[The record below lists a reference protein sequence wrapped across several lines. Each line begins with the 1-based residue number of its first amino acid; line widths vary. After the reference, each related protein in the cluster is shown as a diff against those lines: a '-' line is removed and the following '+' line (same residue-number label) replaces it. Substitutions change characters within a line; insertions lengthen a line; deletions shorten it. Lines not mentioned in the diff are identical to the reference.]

1 LVEARLLENDA
12 LLAQLLN
19 LVEALE
25 IQIRYESLEEG
36 ETSFFA
42 GGLCRIGDRS
52 VFFLNAKATKAE
64 QIRALARGLGRFD
77 LSQVYL
83 KPAVR
88 DLLEDSRQNKDEGP
102 MKRGS
107 EDSGGG

>member
-1 LVEARLLENDA
+1 MENDA

-19 LVEALE
+19 LAEALE

-42 GGLCRIGDRS
+42 GGLCRIGDRL

-88 DLLEDSRQNKDEGP
+88 DLLEESLRNKDEDLT
-102 MKRGS
+102 KRGS
-107 EDSGGG
+107 KNSSGG